1 MWASV
6 LGEELQEKGMEE
18 MALVGKGKG
27 KKDMLVESDS
37 IRGMAN
43 VGFRLRGIATRERDG
58 FGRDCEEQEDVS
70 VESKNRNG
78 VTLVI
83 GNGQC
88 GVNVEFCHY
97 RSAKVHAGRKRDQW
111 WSS

>member
-37 IRGMAN
+37 IR
-43 VGFRLRGIATRERDG
+43 
-58 FGRDCEEQEDVS
+58 
-70 VESKNRNG
+70 
-78 VTLVI
+78 VTLVL
-83 GNGQC
+83 GEWLMWVSVLGELLQEKEMVLV
-88 GVNVEFCHY
+88 GTVK
-97 RSAKVHAGRKRDQW
+97 SKRMCR
-111 WSS
+111 WSQKIEMG